1 MFYLVIYMKIL
12 IVDDDSK
19 IREIVK
25 EYGKLDN
32 HTVLEASSGKEAFDI
47 IDKEKVELVI
57 LDIMLPDYTGYEIA
71 NKIKDIPILMLSAK
85 SEEFDKLKGFEVG
98 AIDYIT
104 KPFSPKE
111 LMARIKVISH
121 KKNKDIYTLDGIK
134 LDRSSKKLFIDDK
147 EIKIT
152 LKEYELLDYFI
163 KNKDILLT
171 RDAILNNVW
180 NIDFYGT
187 DRTVDTH
194 VKMLRKHLGKYG
206 KHIVTVRGG
215 GYRFE

>member
-1 MFYLVIYMKIL
+1 MRIL
-12 IVDDDSK
+12 IVDDDYK

-25 EYGKLDN
+25 EYGKLEN
-32 HTVLEASSGKEAFDI
+32 HTVLEASSGKETI
-47 IDKEKVELVI
+47 ELLKKEKIELII
-57 LDIMLPDYTGYEIA
+57 LDIMLPDTNGYEIA
-71 NKIKDIPILMLSAK
+71 SKIKDIPILMLSAK
-85 SEEFDKLKGFEVG
+85 SEELDKLKGFDVG

-121 KKNKDIYTLDGIK
+121 KKNNDIFILDGIK
-134 LDRSSKKLFIDDK
+134 IDRLSKKLYIDNK
-147 EIKIT
+147 EEKIT

-163 KNKDILLT
+163 KNKNILLT
-171 RDAILNNVW
+171 RELILNNVW

-194 VKMLRKHLGKYG
+194 VKMIRKHLGKYG

>member
-1 MFYLVIYMKIL
+1 MKIL

-32 HTVLEASSGKEAFDI
+32 HVVLEADSGHEASNLLKKETI
-47 IDKEKVELVI
+47 ELVI
-57 LDIMLPDYTGYEIA
+57 LDIMLPDTTGYELA
-71 NKIKDIPILMLSAK
+71 NNIKDIPILMLTAK
-85 SEEFDKLKGFEVG
+85 SEETDKLMGFEVG

-104 KPFSPKE
+104 KPFSPRE

-121 KKNKDIYTLDGIK
+121 KKNHDIYIQDGIK
-134 LDRSSKKLFIDDK
+134 LNRSSKKLYIDDK
-147 EIKIT
+147 EVKIT

-163 KNKDILLT
+163 KNRNILLT
-171 RDAILNNVW
+171 RDSILNNVW
-180 NIDFYGT
+180 NVDFEGT
-187 DRTVDTH
+187 DRTIDTH
-194 VKMLRKHLGKYG
+194 VKMIRKHLGKYG
-206 KHIVTVRGG
+206 KHIITVRGG